1 MPSRNITFDPDSGV
15 PGASNLN
22 LYTGADFSLNLNV
35 KTVSNSAFDLTNY
48 TGSSQL
54 QKTTGIGATI
64 SPNATFTVGIT
75 SAADGLLNVS
85 LGSTDTRSLSEGR
98 YMYDVLVS
106 SGSTVYTLVN
116 GSVYVYSGISS
127 AP

>member
-1 MPSRNITFDPDSGV
+1 MSVYVRNLTISAHSDFSENFELTQLGGTPTNLTGFTVQSQMRKHPDSST
-15 PGASNLN
+15 AH
-22 LYTGADFSLNLNV
+22 
-35 KTVSNSAFDLTNY
+35 
-48 TGSSQL
+48 
-54 QKTTGIGATI
+54 
-64 SPNATFTVGIT
+64 TFTVGIT

>member
-15 PGASNLN
+15 PSASNLN

>member
-15 PGASNLN
+15 PSASNLN

-54 QKTTGIGATI
+54 SI
-64 SPNATFTVGIT
+64 SDAIFWYAKDFSKPFI
-75 SAADGLLNVS
+75 SIS
-85 LGSTDTRSLSEGR
+85 FGSID
-98 YMYDVLVS
+98 
-106 SGSTVYTLVN
+106 
-116 GSVYVYSGISS
+116 
-127 AP
+127 